1 MVLYETRP
9 EQDFHT
15 CNSIPGCLP
24 ELIMV
29 VEMRKEQIN
38 LCLLYVT
45 ARKGFIT
52 YQHKDA

>member
-15 CNSIPGCLP
+15 SIPGCLH
-24 ELIMV
+24 ELMMV
-29 VEMRKEQIN
+29 VELRKEQIN

-45 ARKGFIT
+45 ARKGFIN